1 MAYRQAP
8 EQIPGMPSGVPFIV
22 GNELAERFSYYGM
35 KTILVVFMTH
45 HLKNATG
52 ADAPMSGD
60 EAKAAFHAFAA
71 SAYFFPLIG
80 AVIADAFLGKYLTI
94 MSLSVVYCLGH
105 LALAMDETRLGLT
118 VGLTLIAIG
127 SGGIKPC
134 VSAHVGDQFGQ
145 TNQHLLERVFGWFY
159 FSINFGSFFSTLLTP
174 VLLEKY
180 GPRVAFGLPG
190 VFMLIATFVF
200 WLGRKHFAHI
210 PPAGKSFLQEV
221 VSPTGAVLL
230 LRVLGL
236 VLFIAMFWALYDQN
250 SSAWVLQAEKMDL
263 EFLGHTWLASQVQA
277 INPILVLAL
286 IPLTSYVIYPQ
297 VSKLWLLT
305 PLRKI
310 GIGFALTCLTFLIS
324 AYIEMRIGTGERV
337 NIGWQLFAF
346 AVLTL
351 AEVLVYGTGLEFFYA
366 QAPNRM
372 KSLVMALFLFSV
384 SLGNLFTS
392 LVNVWIQNPDGTS
405 KLSGPSYYLFF
416 AGLMAVTTILYAFY
430 ASAYRGQRHV
440 QGVERVGAA
449 EPG

>member
-1 MAYRQAP
+1 
-8 EQIPGMPSGVPFIV
+8 
-22 GNELAERFSYYGM
+22 
-35 KTILVVFMTH
+35 
-45 HLKNATG
+45 
-52 ADAPMSGD
+52 
-60 EAKAAFHAFAA
+60 
-71 SAYFFPLIG
+71 
-80 AVIADAFLGKYLTI
+80 
-94 MSLSVVYCLGH
+94 
-105 LALAMDETRLGLT
+105 
-118 VGLTLIAIG
+118 
-127 SGGIKPC
+127 
-134 VSAHVGDQFGQ
+134 
-145 TNQHLLERVFGWFY
+145 
-159 FSINFGSFFSTLLTP
+159 
-174 VLLEKY
+174 
-180 GPRVAFGLPG
+180 
-190 VFMLIATFVF
+190 VF

-221 VSPTGAVLL
+221 MSPTGAVLL

-263 EFLGHTWLASQVQA
+263 EFLGHIWLASQVQA

-324 AYIEMRIGTGERV
+324 AYIEMRIGAGDRV

-372 KSLVMALFLFSV
+372 KSFVMALFLFSV

-392 LVNVWIQNPDGTS
+392 LVNVWIQNPDGSS

-416 AGLMAVTTILYAFY
+416 AGLMAVTTILYVFY

-440 QGVERVGAA
+440 QGVEPVGAA